1 MQPIKNYENYLITE
15 NGLVFNTKLNKY
27 LKIQTNRYGYK
38 VVQLYKNGI
47 PKKFSIHRL
56 IAIQYIKNPYNKLE
70 VNHINGIK
78 SDNRLE
84 NLEWV
89 TKSENGLHSYKMGLS
104 NISELNKKMVRAK
117 VTKVVLDTENGIF
130 YDSLINLCNEL
141 NLKYSKMRDMLS
153 NRTKNKSK
161 FIYA

>member
-1 MQPIKNYENYLITE
+1 MQPIKNYENYLITQ
-15 NGLVFNTKLNKY
+15 NGLVLNNKLNKY

-117 VTKVVLDTENGIF
+117 VIKVVLDTESGIF
-130 YDSLINLCNEL
+130 YDSLTDLCNEL

>member
-1 MQPIKNYENYLITE
+1 MKQIKNYENYLITKD
-15 NGLVFNTKLNKY
+15 GLVFNTKLNKY
-27 LKIQTNRYGYK
+27 LKIQTDRYGYK
-38 VVQLYKNGI
+38 IVQLYKNGI

-56 IAIQYIKNPYNKLE
+56 IAIQYIINPYNKPE

-89 TKSENGLHSYKMGLS
+89 TKSENGLHAYKIGLS

-117 VTKVVLDTENGIF
+117 VTKVVLDTESGIF
-130 YDSLINLCNEL
+130 YDSLTDLCNHL

>member
-1 MQPIKNYENYLITE
+1 MQPIKNYENYLITKD
-15 NGLVFNTKLNKY
+15 GLVFNTKTNKH

-56 IAIQYIKNPYNKLE
+56 IAIQYIKNPTNKLE

-89 TKSENGLHSYKMGLS
+89 TKSENGLHAYRVGLS

-117 VTKVVLDTENGIF
+117 VIKVVLDTENGVF
-130 YDSLINLCNEL
+130 YDSLTDLCNEL

>member
-1 MQPIKNYENYLITE
+1 MKQIKNYENYLITE
-15 NGLVFNTKLNKY
+15 DGLVLNTKLNKY
-27 LKIQTNRYGYK
+27 LKIQTDRYGYK
-38 VVQLYKNGI
+38 IVQLYKNGI

-56 IAIQYIKNPYNKLE
+56 IAIQYIINPYNKPE

-89 TKSENGLHSYKMGLS
+89 TKSENGLHAYKIGLS

-117 VTKVVLDTENGIF
+117 ITKVVLDTENGIF
-130 YDSLINLCNEL
+130 YDSLTDLCNQL

>member
-47 PKKFSIHRL
+47 PKRFSIHRL
-56 IAIQYIKNPYNKLE
+56 IAIQYIKNSFNKLE

-117 VTKVVLDTENGIF
+117 VTKVVLDTKSGIF
-130 YDSLINLCNEL
+130 YDSLTDLCNEL

>member
-117 VTKVVLDTENGIF
+117 VTKVVLDTESGIF
-130 YDSLINLCNEL
+130 YDSLTNLCNEL

>member
-1 MQPIKNYENYLITE
+1 MQPIKNYENYLITQ
-15 NGLVFNTKLNKY
+15 NGLVLNNKLNKY

-89 TKSENGLHSYKMGLS
+89 TKSENGLHSYKIGLS

-117 VTKVVLDTENGIF
+117 LIKVVLDTESGIF
-130 YDSLINLCNEL
+130 YDSLTDVCNEL

>member
-1 MQPIKNYENYLITE
+1 MKQIKNYENYLITE
-15 NGLVFNTKLNKY
+15 DGLVLNSKLNKY
-27 LKIQTNRYGYK
+27 LKIQTDRYGYK
-38 VVQLYKNGI
+38 IVQLYKNGI

-56 IAIQYIKNPYNKLE
+56 IAIQYIINPYNKPE

-89 TKSENGLHSYKMGLS
+89 TKSENGLHAYKIGLS

-117 VTKVVLDTENGIF
+117 ITKVVLDTENGIF
-130 YDSLINLCNEL
+130 YDSLTDLCNQL